1 MKILII
7 EDDPLNL
14 KTLQQSL
21 TPHYQII
28 TANDGKLGLK
38 LAKTEKPNLI
48 ILDLMLPN
56 IDGLKITR
64 LLKFDTHY
72 QHIPIIILTAKTHN
86 KEKIEGKNVG
96 ADLYIT
102 KPYNLNE
109 LLTNIKELIKE

>member
-14 KTLQQSL
+14 KTLQHSL
-21 TPHYQII
+21 TPQYQVI
-28 TANDGKLGLK
+28 TANDGKLGLS
-38 LAKTEKPNLI
+38 LAKSEKPNLI

-56 IDGLKITR
+56 LDGLHITR
-64 LLKFDTHY
+64 LLKFDNKY

-86 KEKIEGKNVG
+86 KEKEEGKNVG

-102 KPYNLNE
+102 KPYDLNE